1 MSKVQGLC
9 GIFIAFSLALLAM
22 RPDVDVALAVV
33 ALSVLFGAV
42 TLIEK
47 KQDEELELLTS
58 QVKDLKNKVD
68 ALLLNKGFG
77 R

>member
-9 GIFIAFSLALLAM
+9 GIFIAFSLVLLAV
-22 RPDVDVALAVV
+22 RPDIDVAV
-33 ALSVLFGAV
+33 ASVAMASLFAAV

-47 KQDEELELLTS
+47 KQDAELDSLTLK
-58 QVKDLKNKVD
+58 VNDLKNKVD